1 MSAPALRDLMTQHN
15 LTRADVARLLGL
27 EVRRHSHGTVDAW
40 LSGRRNMPAAK
51 LELLRMKLEL
61 NPPARAA
68 LSASVPVPAG

>member
-1 MSAPALRDLMTQHN
+1 MSAPALRALMTQHN

-51 LELLRMKLEL
+51 L
-61 NPPARAA
+61 
-68 LSASVPVPAG
+68 

>member
-51 LELLRMKLEL
+51 LELLRIKLT
-61 NPPARAA
+61 A
-68 LSASVPVPAG
+68 LVNKGSK